1 MYTLIQNLPNAMK
14 VIGSITKMFLLIL
27 LGLIICTCS
36 GLKSTWVLQ
45 TSGKQT
51 DYSLYSGKL
60 AKQTQDVMEC
70 ATSRI
75 DGVGFHSWHQQRL
88 STKLPSLQT
97 LGLVSYQ
104 NLVLTPKKCLQ
115 IRSFQY
121 PLITHSFLNPYRM
134 EWIDPRLNWHIVY
147 LPVNLQKRVYS
158 VSKGT
163 RNSRGWTLPSTGRTP
178 GTTVTTGRNSRSWS
192 TMNQVNGKDRTTSST
207 TGVSRK
213 PR

>member
-1 MYTLIQNLPNAMK
+1 MHILIQNLPNAMK

-51 DYSLYSGKL
+51 DYSFYSGKL
-60 AKQTQDVMEC
+60 AKQTFDVMEC

-88 STKLPSLQT
+88 LTKLPSLQT
-97 LGLVSYQ
+97 LGLGYYP

-134 EWIDPRLNWHIVY
+134 EWIDLRPNWLIVY
-147 LPVNLQKRVYS
+147 PQVSLQRKVYS
-158 VSKGT
+158 RSKGT
-163 RNSRGWTLPSTGRTP
+163 RNSRDWTLPSTGRTQE
-178 GTTVTTGRNSRSWS
+178 TTPMMVKSFRSWS
-192 TMNQVNGKDRTTSST
+192 TMKQENGRGPRTSST